1 MTDHDAFK
9 SYEELAALCAER
21 NCTEEAGDGPAAI
34 AIRLHA
40 LEALALLAFPEVP
53 YTDEINEAVRLTLKE
68 RAANGADR
76 EST

>member
-1 MTDHDAFK
+1 MTDHDA
-9 SYEELAALCAER
+9 SEAYEELAALCAER
-21 NCTEEAGDGPAAI
+21 NGNEEAGDGPAAI

-53 YTDEINEAVRLTLKE
+53 FTDEINEAVRLTLKE
-68 RAANGADR
+68 RAAKGTDR